1 MSTPP
6 RLSRRG
12 FVVLAG
18 AAAGGL
24 TLGIVPAADAR
35 TPKRSKVASEPGTA
49 FTQPFL
55 RIATDGSVTVFAKHL
70 DMGQGIW
77 TGLAS
82 IVAEELDAAWSQM
95 RVEGAPAD
103 RTLYKNLIFG
113 IQTTGGSTSTANSW
127 QQLRR
132 AGATARAMLVQA
144 AAAQWSVPAGEVQV
158 ASGVISHRSGRRAG
172 FGEMAARAAALPVP
186 TEVTLKEASAFTLL
200 GRKLPRLDAVA
211 KSHGLPMYAID
222 IERPGLRVAVVQ
234 RAPRFGAVL
243 LELDDSAA
251 RAVPGVVDV
260 VRVPSG
266 VAVLGE
272 HTWAALEGRR
282 ALRIEWDEAAAEK
295 RSSADLSR
303 EFKRLSTEG
312 DAVVC
317 LARGDAG
324 AALAATAQVVEAEFE
339 MPYLAHAPMEPL
351 CAVGE
356 WRDGRCEVWAGIQ
369 NQTADQAAVAKIL
382 GLTLEQVRLNTL
394 YAGGSF
400 GRRATFSSDWIAE
413 LAQVLLAT
421 GGAYPVK
428 LMWTREDDIRGGFY
442 RPMNLHSLRAGLAA
456 DGRLL
461 ALEHGI
467 VAQSFLFGAPK
478 PGVAQRPDPTV
489 FEGHLASRYDVPDA
503 TLRWVNAG
511 VGVPVQMYRALS
523 HNHTTFA
530 KEVLMDELARRSG
543 SDPLEYRLAHLTS
556 HPRQAAVLRLAA
568 AKAGWGQALVSGR
581 ALGLAVQEANNG
593 TFIAQ
598 VAQVRLAD
606 GALQVERVVC
616 AVDCGLVLNPDIV
629 RSQIEG
635 GIAFGLGVALHG
647 RITLQDGRVEQSNFH
662 DYPQLRL
669 PEMPRAVEVHFVDSA
684 GAPTGVGEPG
694 SVLIAAAVANAL
706 ARLTGRAV
714 RSLPLT
720 DFTRAT

>member
-1 MSTPP
+1 MSGVP

-18 AAAGGL
+18 AATGGL
-24 TLGIVPAADAR
+24 TLGIAPAAGAA
-35 TPKRSKVASEPGTA
+35 KRSAVASEPIAA

-55 RIATDGSVTVFAKHL
+55 RIASDGSVTVFAKHL

-77 TGLAS
+77 SGLAS
-82 IVAEELDAAWSQM
+82 IVAEELDAAWRQM

-103 RTLYKNLIFG
+103 RALYKHLVFG
-113 IQTTGGSTSTANSW
+113 MQTTGGSTSTSNSW
-127 QQLRR
+127 LQLRR

-144 AAAQWSVPAGEVQV
+144 AATQWSVPASEVQV
-158 ASGVISHRSGRRAG
+158 AAGVISHRSGRHAG
-172 FGEMAARAAALPVP
+172 FGEVAARAAALPVP
-186 TEVTLKEASAFTLL
+186 AEVTLKDASAFTLL
-200 GRKLPRLDAVA
+200 GRQLPRLDAVA
-211 KSHGLPMYAID
+211 KSHGAPIYAID
-222 IERPGLRVAVVQ
+222 VERPGLRVAVLQ

-243 LELDDSAA
+243 SQVDDRAA
-251 RAVPGVVDV
+251 RALPGVVDV
-260 VRVPSG
+260 VRVPNG
-266 VAVLGE
+266 VAVIGE

-282 ALRIEWDEAAAEK
+282 ALKLEWDESAAEK
-295 RSSADLSR
+295 RSSAALSA
-303 EFKRLSTEG
+303 EFSRLANEG
-312 DAVVC
+312 EAVVC

-324 AALAATAQVVEAEFE
+324 KAMASAAQVVEADFE

-356 WRDGRCEVWAGIQ
+356 WREGHAEVWAGSQ
-369 NQTADQAAVAKIL
+369 NQTADQAAVARIL
-382 GLTLEQVRLNTL
+382 GLAPEQVRVTML

-400 GRRATFSSDWIAE
+400 GRRATFSADWVSE
-413 LAQVLLAT
+413 LAEVLKAT
-421 GGAYPVK
+421 ASRYPVK

-442 RPMNLHSLRAGLAA
+442 RPMNLHRLRAGVAA

-461 ALEHGI
+461 ALEHCI

-478 PGVAQRPDPTV
+478 PGGAQRPDPTV
-489 FEGHLASRYDVPDA
+489 FEGHMASRYDVPDA
-503 TLRWVNAG
+503 TLRWVNAS

-530 KEVLMDELARRSG
+530 KEVLIDELARRSDR
-543 SDPLEYRLAHLTS
+543 DPLEYRLAHLAS

-568 AKAGWGQALVSGR
+568 EKAGWGQPLGAGR

-598 VAQVRLAD
+598 VAQVRLE
-606 GALQVERVVC
+606 GGGLQVERVVC
-616 AVDCGLVLNPDIV
+616 AVDCGVAINPDIV

-647 RITLQDGRVEQSNFH
+647 LITLQNGRVEQSNFH

-669 PEMPRAVEVHFVDSA
+669 QEMPRGVEVHIIDGGTS
-684 GAPTGVGEPG
+684 PTGIGEPG

-706 ARLTGRAV
+706 ARLTGRPV
-714 RSLPLT
+714 RALPLT
-720 DFTRAT
+720 DFRA